1 MTTLCLSRKQYRNV
15 DSTNMSCCCQIFFKN
30 WPQSNGE
37 FKRNALKFS
46 QNNEFLFSYDFRQFS
61 NHI

>member
-15 DSTNMSCCCQIFFKN
+15 DSTFLKN

-46 QNNEFLFSYDFRQFS
+46 QNNEFLFNYDFCQFS